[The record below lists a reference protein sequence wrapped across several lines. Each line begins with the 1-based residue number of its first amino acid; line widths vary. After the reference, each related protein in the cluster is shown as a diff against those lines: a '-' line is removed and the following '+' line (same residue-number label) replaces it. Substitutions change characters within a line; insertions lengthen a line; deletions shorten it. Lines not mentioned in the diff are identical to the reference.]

1 MKQFFL
7 DLKQKIQLQKQKQH
21 RHTPGMIQSVHQ
33 QFFERMHNLDYLQWM
48 QQNSARYMAGI
59 CVLAVLLSQMV
70 LWEQK
75 PTETAPDVAYSYSP
89 VEATGSAA
97 EALDFAAAETQPR
110 QLHEAEKEVLPE
122 NIVAEDTAKKEPVYL
137 NPLHL
142 AGYQAPSGGMLQY
155 NYGLGYD
162 PVYEDYRFHNDICY
176 AAGDGPVFACVDGVI
191 TAVQM
196 DQHWQLAIETQRG
209 TVWYAGLES
218 CNVAVHESVI
228 AGQAIGSADNRLY
241 IQAVKHD

>member
-7 DLKQKIQLQKQKQH
+7 NLKQKIKPWKRKQ
-21 RHTPGMIQSVHQ
+21 RTNEPRIVQSIHQ

-48 QQNSARYMAGI
+48 QQNSARYVMGI
-59 CVLAVLLSQMV
+59 CVLAVLLSATV
-70 LWEQK
+70 LWRQ
-75 PTETAPDVAYSYSP
+75 APVEADKDVAYSYNP
-89 VEATGSAA
+89 MEATVSTTKEPDIASVEQQSIDWN
-97 EALDFAAAETQPR
+97 EAVE
-110 QLHEAEKEVLPE
+110 EVLPE
-122 NIVAEDTAKKEPVYL
+122 KVVEENTIKKEPTYL

-142 AGYQAPSGGMLQY
+142 PGYQAPSSGMLQY

-162 PVYEDYRFHNDICY
+162 PVYEDYRFHNEICY
-176 AAGDGPVFACVDGVI
+176 AAGDGTVFACVSGAV
-191 TAVQM
+191 TAMQM

-228 AGQAIGSADNRLY
+228 AGQTIGSADNRIY